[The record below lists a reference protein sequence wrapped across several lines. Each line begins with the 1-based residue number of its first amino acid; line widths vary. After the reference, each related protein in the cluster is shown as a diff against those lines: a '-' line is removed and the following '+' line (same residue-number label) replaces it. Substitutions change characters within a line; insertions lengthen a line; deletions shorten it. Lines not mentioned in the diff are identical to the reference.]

1 MIRFFPNLS
10 PTRHFVPLLLL
21 TLALRGV
28 MASTHAAEEPAT
40 VLTVIAE
47 KSEGILRTLSLTGT
61 VTARREARL
70 SSRATGLVMEM
81 RVDEGDMVKMGDV
94 LMTLDTDLAGI
105 TLEGIRAEI
114 ARSRVQLD
122 EAKRQE
128 EEVRELVK
136 GGSFPKSEAETRKST
151 VLVNEA
157 NLQQLLVREREQIE
171 MIARH
176 QLVAPFSGVI
186 SRKLSEE
193 GEWVPTGTPVLELVE
208 IEGGDRHADV
218 LLLAANVG
226 ETEVNKLDIL
236 FLNHLDYILRRRHEG
251 NSWTGTVNRLKNA
264 E

>member
-1 MIRFFPNLS
+1 MINFPENLS
-10 PTRHFVPLLLL
+10 SPRRFLPGLLLPL
-21 TLALRGV
+21 MLSGNVGSIR
-28 MASTHAAEEPAT
+28 AAEAPAP

-47 KSEGILRTLSLTGT
+47 KSEGVLRTLSLTGT

-81 RVDEGDMVKMGDV
+81 RVDEGDMVKKGDV
-94 LMTLDTDLAGI
+94 LMTLDTDLAEI

-114 ARSRVQLD
+114 ARSRVQLG

-136 GGSFPKSEAETRKST
+136 TGSFPKSEFETRKST

-176 QLVAPFSGVI
+176 QLVAPFNGVI
-186 SRKLSEE
+186 SHKLAEE
-193 GEWVPTGTPVLELVE
+193 GEW
-208 IEGGDRHADV
+208 DD
-218 LLLAANVG
+218 
-226 ETEVNKLDIL
+226 
-236 FLNHLDYILRRRHEG
+236 
-251 NSWTGTVNRLKNA
+251 
-264 E
+264 